1 MDKPQDSG
9 RPKGANFLLM
19 GAGSM
24 FTAMVIS
31 GFLVGYAI
39 DELADTRPFGMLIC
53 GVLGMIGGMMKVHEV
68 STAADRYHARQ
79 QEKAEQQHR
88 EQADKA

>member
-1 MDKPQDSG
+1 MDKTPETP

-19 GAGSM
+19 GAGTM

-39 DELADTRPFGMLIC
+39 DELAGTRPFGMLVC
-53 GVLGMIGGMMKVHEV
+53 GVLGMIGGMMKVHEI

-79 QEKAEQQHR
+79 AMKEQQG
-88 EQADKA
+88 EQTDKSV